1 MAVTQNLKLLAEVM
15 IDRLAVEVPTAGACG
30 FAKRWLKSPQRKV
43 PGTVLLA
50 LAFLPPALGQ
60 HVLNPR
66 ASVVDVPSLQATLR
80 FTTDPLLRAAIQS
93 LRSCVRTPFVD
104 APIGRMNIPH
114 HYLSG
119 SNGPIN
125 PAEAAATHTY
135 ALFESRITAGMNQ
148 YLAAGSHTES
158 ACALAQL
165 DAWAQAGALLD
176 YDREE
181 SSQAWYQV
189 EWTLSS
195 AGITDSVLVNDS
207 TLDPVQKKR
216 VAAWLDT
223 AAHKDISFEKSGDTN
238 NNHHYWRALAATA
251 IGVTAADDE
260 LFDFGVKTYKEA
272 ISEIDT
278 NGAFPKEMAR
288 HENAIHYQGFALQPL
303 ILIAQFA
310 TRQGIDLYSYQVQS
324 HTLRDAIVFFGRAV
338 DDPGLIKPY
347 TTDTQSAHF
356 SSNDF
361 AAFALYTAR
370 FGNTGLPPAIA
381 NALKTPTEETRIGG
395 NTTIMAAK

>member
-1 MAVTQNLKLLAEVM
+1 MAVTQPLPGVV
-15 IDRLAVEVPTAGACG
+15 IDRLAVEARAAGACG
-30 FAKRWLKSPQRKV
+30 FAKRSVKSA
-43 PGTVLLA
+43 PGIVLLV
-50 LAFLPPALGQ
+50 LASLPPAQGQ
-60 HVLNPR
+60 HVANPR
-66 ASVVDVPSLQATLR
+66 ASVVDVPSRRATLSS
-80 FTTDPLLRAAIQS
+80 TTDPLLRAAIQS
-93 LRSCVRTPFVD
+93 LHSCVRTPFVD
-104 APIGRMNIPH
+104 APVGRMNIPH

-125 PAEAAATHTY
+125 PAEAAATRIY

-148 YLAAGSHTES
+148 YLATGSHTES

-165 DAWAQAGALLD
+165 DAWAQARALLD
-176 YDREE
+176 YDRQE
-181 SSQAWYQV
+181 SAQAWYQV

-195 AGITDSVLVNDS
+195 AGITNSVLVNDS

-216 VAAWLDT
+216 VAAWLET
-223 AAHKDISFEKSGDTN
+223 AARKDISFEKPGDTN

-260 LFDFGVKTYKEA
+260 LFGFGVRTYKEA
-272 ISEIDT
+272 ISEIDS
-278 NGAFPKEMAR
+278 NGALPKEMAR
-288 HENAIHYQGFALQPL
+288 HENATHYQGFALQPL

-310 TRQGIDLYSYQVQS
+310 TRQGIDLYGYQVQG

-347 TTDTQSAHF
+347 TSDTQSAHF

-361 AAFALYTAR
+361 AAFAFYTAR
-370 FGNTGLPPAIA
+370 FGTTGLPPAIVS
-381 NALKTPTEETRIGG
+381 ALKTPTEETRIGG
-395 NTTIMAAK
+395 NTIIMAAK